1 MGKTRRSVLR
11 GSTKVRNEFL
21 IQKMKKFNI
30 SSVAELAR
38 KSRICETSLLS
49 LVNKE
54 LCPQDSKLR
63 WRPCVIKIAKFFS
76 STPYEL
82 FGAEIVCI
90 ASDLGK
96 KRAKECFNASWEVIS
111 FALRELPP
119 EERDVLS
126 LRFGLGECTRK
137 TLEET
142 KTVFKVSTT
151 RISDIEKKAIRTMKY
166 LIVKNKK
173 KRMK

>member
-1 MGKTRRSVLR
+1 MGKKKNSVLR

-21 IQKMKKFNI
+21 VQKMKEFSI
-30 SSVAELAR
+30 PSVAELAR

-54 LCPQDSKLR
+54 LYPQDSKLQ
-63 WRPCVIKIAKFFS
+63 WRPCVKKIANFFS

-82 FGAEIVCI
+82 FGAELVSI

-96 KRAKECFNASWEVIS
+96 KQAKECFNASWEVIS
-111 FALRELPP
+111 FALRELPS
-119 EERDVLS
+119 EERNVLS
-126 LRFGLGECTRK
+126 LRFGLGGCTKK

-142 KTVFKVSTT
+142 KIVFKVSTT
-151 RISDIEKKAIRTMKY
+151 RIRDIEKKAIRTMKY

-173 KRMK
+173 KRIK